1 MCAFNLID
9 LLIRN
14 VLLGQLL
21 KYATNWYTHYWDMF
35 FSTSFIFQIILFNR
49 SKNLCF
55 IYCIHFACKIDKMS
69 IIIYF
74 NSQLREEIISE
85 LPLGYDQE
93 KPLPEFTARLYREQ
107 VVAGTNFFVKV
118 STFRNQLIFMSKTF
132 NFKESKARAHLI
144 L

>member
-1 MCAFNLID
+1 
-9 LLIRN
+9 
-14 VLLGQLL
+14 
-21 KYATNWYTHYWDMF
+21 
-35 FSTSFIFQIILFNR
+35 
-49 SKNLCF
+49 
-55 IYCIHFACKIDKMS
+55 MS

-118 STFRNQLIFMSKTF
+118 STFKNQLIFMSKTF
-132 NFKESKARAHLI
+132 NFKESNARAIDIVNAYWYIYFNFSYLKRGSFI
-144 L
+144 LFPVSNYTNNFICSAFL

>member
-1 MCAFNLID
+1 
-9 LLIRN
+9 
-14 VLLGQLL
+14 
-21 KYATNWYTHYWDMF
+21 
-35 FSTSFIFQIILFNR
+35 
-49 SKNLCF
+49 
-55 IYCIHFACKIDKMS
+55 MS

-118 STFRNQLIFMSKTF
+118 STFKNQLIFMSKTF
-132 NFKESKARAHLI
+132 NFKESNARAFDIVNAYWYIYFNFSYLKRGSFI
-144 L
+144 LFPVSNYTNSFICSAFL